1 MCLRQLVV
9 RYFYLNW
16 LLFICVCARVCVCVC
31 MFMWLEDTYVYND
44 MGITQVLQGDG
55 DLFFGHFQCP
65 HN

>member
-1 MCLRQLVV
+1 MSSSTCSLVP
-9 RYFYLNW
+9 
-16 LLFICVCARVCVCVC
+16 LFKLASVHLCVCARVCVCVC